1 MYQAI
6 ASRYGMYRFELYR
19 LVDAPLTRSCN
30 PYLLVAVTLMSV
42 PVVVWLRR
50 QTLLAAIDGGGAR
63 PEQDSGSKLSPECAH
78 GCTCRG
84 RQIERWMRM
93 ESLRRERIMTPLAYF
108 ASPQLAFPVT
118 HMIPAKMGR

>member
-1 MYQAI
+1 
-6 ASRYGMYRFELYR
+6 MYRFELYR

-50 QTLLAAIDGGGAR
+50 QTLLAAIDGGGTR
-63 PEQDSGSKLSPECAH
+63 PEQDSGSKLRPECAH

-93 ESLRRERIMTPLAYF
+93 ESSCRLRREDNDASRLFCLASARLSGDSYD
-108 ASPQLAFPVT
+108 P
-118 HMIPAKMGR
+118 GEDG